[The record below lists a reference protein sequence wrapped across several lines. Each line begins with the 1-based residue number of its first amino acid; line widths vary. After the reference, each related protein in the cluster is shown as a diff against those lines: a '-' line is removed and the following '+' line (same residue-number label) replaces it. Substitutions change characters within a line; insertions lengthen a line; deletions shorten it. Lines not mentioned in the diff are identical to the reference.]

1 MNVLIGADIVPTKSN
16 EELFENGKK
25 EKLIGEGL
33 SKIMDKASYIIMNL
47 EVPLVDKKTPI
58 EKCGPNLIAST
69 KSITGLKKINPYFYT
84 LANNHIFDQGEEGL
98 KSTCKILE
106 VNNISYAGVGK
117 NLKEMRKFHIAEF
130 GNLKLG
136 IYCCA
141 EHEFSIATENSMGA
155 NPFDI
160 LYAFDDVKGL
170 KEKCDKVIVLYHG
183 GKEHYRYPS
192 PNLRRIFCKFAEV
205 GADYIIAQHTHCIGC
220 MEEYNGAYLIYG
232 QENFLFDNSNNEYW
246 QTSLL
251 IEVDIEKENNCK
263 FILIVKNNN
272 VIRLAKEEEFN
283 NIMNEFYK
291 RSQDILKENFV
302 EEKYI
307 EYSNI
312 IKSNYFNG
320 FLGKISSNIVFRIIN
335 KLFNYKLS
343 ELLYS
348 KKECIILENILE
360 CEAHREIALNIVK
373 NSTRNKKEK
382 K

>member
-141 EHEFSIATENSMGA
+141 EHE
-155 NPFDI
+155 
-160 LYAFDDVKGL
+160 
-170 KEKCDKVIVLYHG
+170 C
-183 GKEHYRYPS
+183 
-192 PNLRRIFCKFAEV
+192 
-205 GADYIIAQHTHCIGC
+205 
-220 MEEYNGAYLIYG
+220 
-232 QENFLFDNSNNEYW
+232 
-246 QTSLL
+246 
-251 IEVDIEKENNCK
+251 
-263 FILIVKNNN
+263 
-272 VIRLAKEEEFN
+272 
-283 NIMNEFYK
+283 
-291 RSQDILKENFV
+291 
-302 EEKYI
+302 
-307 EYSNI
+307 
-312 IKSNYFNG
+312 
-320 FLGKISSNIVFRIIN
+320 
-335 KLFNYKLS
+335 
-343 ELLYS
+343 
-348 KKECIILENILE
+348 
-360 CEAHREIALNIVK
+360 
-373 NSTRNKKEK
+373 
-382 K
+382 